1 MPLTDM
7 AAGCLRLGPLR
18 LLRTPRK
25 GSLSTA
31 RLPPRRCL
39 VKSWLVHP
47 GLQGV
52 RGPGSRGHRA
62 VLPCPHPRPSTARLL
77 ETRVS
82 FFLSLVISLSLA
94 QHDTDQSPVRRDSP
108 VPSVCTAY
116 QAEPEEA
123 EAEVPQVEFLLVY
136 AQSQSQAT
144 LLSIFSQEYQKHI
157 KRTHAK
163 HHTSEAI
170 ESYYQRSTPEKRFC
184 SGSTGAFPGPQT
196 AQAHS

>member
-1 MPLTDM
+1 MGHAQGPPLRDLGATSACGRYFLVGLPLTDM

-62 VLPCPHPRPSTARLL
+62 VLQCPHRRPSTARLL

-82 FFLSLVISLSLA
+82 FFLSLVISLPLA

-123 EAEVPQVEFLLVY
+123 EAEVPQVSAHLAPHRALLPAAAVLA
-136 AQSQSQAT
+136 AQPELRNT
-144 LLSIFSQEYQKHI
+144 CHRKLG
-157 KRTHAK
+157 RN
-163 HHTSEAI
+163 TSG
-170 ESYYQRSTPEKRFC
+170 RC
-184 SGSTGAFPGPQT
+184 
-196 AQAHS
+196 